1 MRVEE
6 RKTLVWVALGG
17 LLIRALY
24 FLEHTTSA
32 FYAVP
37 LLDQKYYDSCAR
49 AFMSGVHAPDLM
61 DGFRPL
67 LYPFL
72 LSWFYRLGGALDI
85 TIALILQHFAG
96 VGIALIVA
104 YMAMRLFNDLRA
116 GAVAGALY
124 LLAGPPLYFEGELLI
139 VTLFTLLLTLFLVML
154 SRALRSTVRASWL
167 WWAASGGVLALAAQA
182 RPNALIVMAVFP
194 LLACCF
200 AWWKRK
206 WAVRGA
212 MIGLVAGLL
221 VQTCGA
227 WLNSR
232 VTGHWTWTGG
242 AGGINF
248 YVGNKR
254 GADGMIPR
262 QEVFVTYE
270 GDYRDSMQVAAEKL
284 YRERAGEAF
293 EPDISPEP
301 SAVSS
306 FWFKEGWREIREAP
320 GEWLSLMARKLWLLL
335 WNREV
340 SNNKDYEFIA
350 GEESRL
356 LLFLPV
362 RWWLLLALFPW
373 GLWSVS
379 RKRKMDVAAPFLL
392 VMALYAAGVLLFFV
406 NGRYRIP
413 LWPPMALFAG
423 GGAVQLVEVARAGK
437 LHRAWEFILATV
449 VLVLLS
455 LFNWFGAEPQEDAR
469 SYFFRAK
476 ARYLKGYFEQS
487 LDDAEQSVALDP
499 SNADAYIQL
508 GNSAYACGAHKQA
521 RDAYQRAVQ
530 LAPNEPRAYNNLGVA
545 WEALDDPGKAYTAY
559 LLAVG
564 LNPGQE
570 TALINAALIELRAG
584 RLDLARKHIRTA
596 SREDAQRPDLLCAEA
611 FLARREGRIAE
622 AERLVA
628 RASRMAPDLVQQ
640 LVQKDLVP
648 LDPAA
653 LESAAEDTVPSAVD
667 QSAAS
672 SD

>member
-1 MRVEE
+1 
-6 RKTLVWVALGG
+6 
-17 LLIRALY
+17 
-24 FLEHTTSA
+24 
-32 FYAVP
+32 
-37 LLDQKYYDSCAR
+37 
-49 AFMSGVHAPDLM
+49 
-61 DGFRPL
+61 
-67 LYPFL
+67 
-72 LSWFYRLGGALDI
+72 
-85 TIALILQHFAG
+85 
-96 VGIALIVA
+96 
-104 YMAMRLFNDLRA
+104 
-116 GAVAGALY
+116 
-124 LLAGPPLYFEGELLI
+124 
-139 VTLFTLLLTLFLVML
+139 
-154 SRALRSTVRASWL
+154 
-167 WWAASGGVLALAAQA
+167 
-182 RPNALIVMAVFP
+182 
-194 LLACCF
+194 
-200 AWWKRK
+200 
-206 WAVRGA
+206 
-212 MIGLVAGLL
+212 
-221 VQTCGA
+221 
-227 WLNSR
+227 
-232 VTGHWTWTGG
+232 
-242 AGGINF
+242 
-248 YVGNKR
+248 
-254 GADGMIPR
+254 
-262 QEVFVTYE
+262 
-270 GDYRDSMQVAAEKL
+270 
-284 YRERAGEAF
+284 
-293 EPDISPEP
+293 
-301 SAVSS
+301 
-306 FWFKEGWREIREAP
+306 
-320 GEWLSLMARKLWLLL
+320 
-335 WNREV
+335 
-340 SNNKDYEFIA
+340 
-350 GEESRL
+350 
-356 LLFLPV
+356 
-362 RWWLLLALFPW
+362 LLLALFPW